1 MVEPWAN
8 VELDGNFALMVA
20 ELRDID
26 AANDADINPADAQKA
41 AQFEQDCS
49 EMEAQAAVK
58 AIEFALQ
65 KFVHPKISF
74 DDELKAEAVR
84 DFKPLLLKYGVLLPS
99 WIEAYQEEIMALKS
113 MGKLGM
119 SAVAQAKRYKAEDLM
134 IEHNHNEEEAA

>member
-1 MVEPWAN
+1 VVEPWAN

-26 AANDADINPADAQKA
+26 AANDADINPEDAQKA

-49 EMEAQAAVK
+49 ELEARAAVK

-65 KFVHPKISF
+65 KFIHPKIKF
-74 DDELKAEAVR
+74 EQELIEEAVR
-84 DFKPLLLKYGVLLPS
+84 DFRPLLLKYGVLLPS
-99 WIEAYQEEIMALKS
+99 WIAVYQEEIMALKS

-134 IEHNHNEEEAA
+134 IEHNEAEAA